1 MLLGTFVS
9 DRWYLDQK
17 LFSDRVE
24 QLGGQTSI
32 ELSYTH
38 EDQLS
43 RARKMIAE
51 GIDVMVLVPI
61 DGQEAGEIAALCKQ
75 AGVPLIS
82 YDRLVLSNDISAY
95 LSYDSEQVGKLQASY
110 CIGKVPKG
118 KYLLIS
124 GPANDYNSMLLRK
137 GQMSELGPLIERGDI
152 ELIRDIQL
160 DNWSEI
166 SAYELSVEYLNSG
179 NPVPDVVIAGNDALA
194 NGFIQAMPRD
204 WAGSVVICGQDADLP
219 AIRNI
224 LERRQTMTVYKPIAP
239 LAYAAAELA
248 IKFARGERVEM
259 KGVFI
264 KDDIQ
269 ARAALFEPK
278 VVDISNY
285 KETVGR
291 DGHMAMA
298 EAFRNVG
305 RVFEAERNRIQ
316 LALLQ
321 KENALDLQKQQSQ
334 RNTLL
339 AIIAFFFASVIG
351 LGYTIHQKQNDNK
364 LLNEQKSVIENK
376 NRALTSVNDQLY
388 QLNE

>member
-1 MLLGTFVS
+1 MATHYKPLVVCFFLLLSWLPVKGQDVGLLLGTFVS

-152 ELIRDIQL
+152 DVNKIITHQL
-160 DNWSEI
+160 S
-166 SAYELSVEYLNSG
+166 LSRAEDLKTLYG
-179 NPVPDVVIAGNDALA
+179 
-194 NGFIQAMPRD
+194 
-204 WAGSVVICGQDADLP
+204 AD
-219 AIRNI
+219 
-224 LERRQTMTVYKPIAP
+224 
-239 LAYAAAELA
+239 AAA
-248 IKFARGERVEM
+248 IK
-259 KGVFI
+259 
-264 KDDIQ
+264 
-269 ARAALFEPK
+269 
-278 VVDISNY
+278 
-285 KETVGR
+285 TV
-291 DGHMAMA
+291 M
-298 EAFRNVG
+298 
-305 RVFEAERNRIQ
+305 
-316 LALLQ
+316 LC
-321 KENALDLQKQQSQ
+321 S
-334 RNTLL
+334 
-339 AIIAFFFASVIG
+339 
-351 LGYTIHQKQNDNK
+351 
-364 LLNEQKSVIENK
+364 
-376 NRALTSVNDQLY
+376 
-388 QLNE
+388 